1 LEPKI
6 RRKLEALCEA
16 VVSYSGYREPGSPVY
31 QARNPGNL
39 RAFKPEQTQDAEGRR
54 VYSSVIDGMQSLLW
68 DMQLKLSGQSVARL
82 TPESTL
88 TDLVKAYQLPE
99 LTAQAWARFLRSAL
113 QTQEINSKT
122 SISFFTKE

>member
-1 LEPKI
+1 MDK
-6 RRKLEALCEA
+6 RKLEALCEA
-16 VVSYSGYREPGSPVY
+16 VISYSGYREPNSPVY

-39 RAFKPEQTQDAEGRR
+39 KAFKPDQPQDEEGRR
-54 VYSSVIDGMQSLLW
+54 IYSSVIDGMQSLLW

-88 TDLVKAYQLPE
+88 TDLVKAYHLPD
-99 LTAQAWARFLRSAL
+99 LTSQAWARFLRAAL

-122 SISFFTKE
+122 TISFFTKG